1 MKRSIFVGSAA
12 AVVTPMDEYGNL
24 DLDAMGRLLDWLL
37 EEKTDAIVVN
47 GTTGESATL
56 DDNEKMEVIGFVIR
70 HVNGRVP
77 VIAGTGSNCT
87 EHAVKLS
94 REAEKLGADALLQVT
109 PYYNKASQE
118 GLVRHFTQVGDHVGI
133 PMILYNVPSRT
144 GVTIQPE
151 TYRILSEHPNIRGAK
166 EAGGNMSMI
175 AKTAALC
182 GDGFDIYSGND
193 DQTIPIM
200 ALGGKGVISVLANI
214 MPRQTHDMCRLFL
227 EGKLEESRKMQL
239 YLLDIMEALFWDVN
253 PIPVKAALSI
263 MGMCMDSCRLPLT
276 PMKAGE
282 KAKLEAVMKRYR

>member
-1 MKRSIFVGSAA
+1 MKRSIFEGSAA

-263 MGMCMDSCRLPLT
+263 MGMCMDSCRLPIT